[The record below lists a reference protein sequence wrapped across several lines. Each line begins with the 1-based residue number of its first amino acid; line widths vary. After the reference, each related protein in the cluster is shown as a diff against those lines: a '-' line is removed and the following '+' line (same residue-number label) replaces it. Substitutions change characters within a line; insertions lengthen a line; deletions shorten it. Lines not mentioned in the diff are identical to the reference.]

1 MEEVEPV
8 GPMNVSVGEENTRNE
23 ALAKGDVVG
32 VTAGSSDDGIKERLE
47 HHLSISALE
56 SLVAIQPP
64 KPEYGSDVPG
74 WIVPQRI
81 RVFMWITAH
90 KRHLTNVE
98 RKRQHLSLSDTC
110 SICLNGVEREVL
122 EGASVDTVGKRAVIG
137 GLIRDDSGGW
147 LTGFYRSIGRY
158 SVLLAELWAIYDGLN
173 HAWDAG
179 FQRVTV
185 ESDNKEAICII
196 NRMSLTLD
204 CSVLVQ
210 SIQALMQ
217 RDWLVK
223 VCHVPREEN
232 AAADKLVALGKGCGL
247 DGRIFV
253 VPPGAVASIVEH
265 DQRRWM
271 EERSREAMVAVVE
284 RDSS

>member
-1 MEEVEPV
+1 M
-8 GPMNVSVGEENTRNE
+8 R
-23 ALAKGDVVG
+23 D
-32 VTAGSSDDGIKERLE
+32 
-47 HHLSISALE
+47 SIL
-56 SLVAIQPP
+56 
-64 KPEYGSDVPG
+64 
-74 WIVPQRI
+74 
-81 RVFMWITAH
+81 
-90 KRHLTNVE
+90 
-98 RKRQHLSLSDTC
+98 
-110 SICLNGVEREVL
+110 
-122 EGASVDTVGKRAVIG
+122 
-137 GLIRDDSGGW
+137 DSGNR
-147 LTGFYRSIGRY
+147 LIIECNRTFRSSESHPIRPGIREKFWKGRQ
-158 SVLLAELWAIYDGLN
+158 LILW
-173 HAWDAG
+173 
-179 FQRVTV
+179 
-185 ESDNKEAICII
+185 
-196 NRMSLTLD
+196 
-204 CSVLVQ
+204 